1 MVSSIAKSL
10 GVGSGVDVGQ
20 LVSDLA
26 AASRDPKIARLNKR
40 ESNVKAQISALAQA
54 RADFESLSDSLG
66 RLVTDGSLRTQI
78 SVSDESILRAT
89 AKGGT
94 PVGALASDIEVTQL
108 ARAQTLVSSSFASAT
123 SAIGQGPYTLSVA
136 GQEYAISLTAGN
148 DTLTGLADAINA
160 SGSGVA
166 ASVRAENGSYRLI
179 LKGQTGLA
187 NSFALAGASD
197 LGLTQAQAAQNAIL
211 KVDGV
216 SYQRASN
223 SMSDVIPG
231 VTLDLKKA
239 GPGALVSLGA
249 ARPTDAITST
259 MSDFVAAMNDLKE
272 TLSSARSSTN
282 ARAVLELERRL
293 SRLIGQPLTSSANGP
308 RSMADLGVTTN
319 RDGSLS
325 LDSKKLESALKSW
338 PDAVEAIF
346 NPLRDATRNQTTD
359 PGIGGAMAAI
369 KTATLASNGGLD
381 ALKARLQKE
390 ADALALLRTRTE
402 EREAANK
409 DRLARNLAGMDSRV
423 TSLKATQAYLDQQI
437 AQWNRSS

>member
-10 GVGSGVDVGQ
+10 GVGSGVDVSQ
-20 LVSDLA
+20 LVRDLA
-26 AASRDPKIARLNKR
+26 AASRDPKIARLDKR
-40 ESNVKAQISALAQA
+40 ESSVKAQISALAQA
-54 RADFESLSDSLG
+54 RSDFETLTESLG
-66 RLVTDGSLRTQI
+66 RLVTDGALRTQI
-78 SVSDESILRAT
+78 SVSDEGILRAT
-89 AKGGT
+89 ATGDT
-94 PVGALASDIEVTQL
+94 PVGALASDIDVMQL
-108 ARAQTLVSSSFASAT
+108 ARAQTLVSGSFTSAT
-123 SAIGQGPYTLSVA
+123 SAIGQGPFTLSVA
-136 GQEYAISLTAGN
+136 GQDYAISLTAGN
-148 DTLTGLADAINA
+148 ATLTGFADAINA
-160 SGSGVA
+160 SGSGIS
-166 ASVRAENGSYRLI
+166 ASVRAENGGFRLI

-187 NSFALAGASD
+187 NSFTLTGTSD
-197 LGLTQAQAAQNAIL
+197 LGLTQAQAAQNAIV

-239 GPGALVSLGA
+239 DPGALVSLGA
-249 ARPTDAITST
+249 TRPTGAITST
-259 MSDFVAAMNDLKE
+259 MTDLVAAMNDLKK

-282 ARAVLELERRL
+282 ARAVFELERRL
-293 SRLIGQPLTSSANGP
+293 SRLIGQALSSSATGP

-325 LDSKKLESALKSW
+325 LDSKKLESALKNW

-346 NPLRDATRNQTTD
+346 NPRRDSGRNETTD
-359 PGIGGAMAAI
+359 PGISGAMSAI
-369 KTATLASNGGLD
+369 KTSALASNAGLD

-409 DRLARNLAGMDSRV
+409 DRLSRNLAGMDSRV

>member
-10 GVGSGVDVGQ
+10 GVGSGVDVSQ

-26 AASRDPKIARLNKR
+26 AASRDPKIARLDKR
-40 ESNVKAQISALAQA
+40 ESSVKAQISALAQA
-54 RADFESLSDSLG
+54 RSDFETLTESLG

-78 SVSDESILRAT
+78 SVSDESLLRAT
-89 AKGGT
+89 ATGDT
-94 PVGALASDIEVTQL
+94 PVGALANDIEVTQL
-108 ARAQTLVSSSFASAT
+108 ARAQTLVSANFASAT
-123 SAIGQGPYTLSVA
+123 STIGQGPFTLSVA
-136 GQEYAISLTAGN
+136 GQDYAIPLSAGN
-148 DTLTGLADAINA
+148 ATLTGFADAI

-166 ASVRAENGSYRLI
+166 ASVRAENGSFRLI

-187 NSFALAGASD
+187 NSFTLTGASD
-197 LGLTQAQAAQNAIL
+197 LGLTQAQAAQNAIV

-223 SMSDVIPG
+223 SMSDVIPS

-239 GPGALVSLGA
+239 EPGALVSLGA
-249 ARPTDAITST
+249 TRPTDAITST
-259 MSDFVAAMNDLKE
+259 MKDFVAAMNDLKK

-282 ARAVLELERRL
+282 ARAVFELERRL
-293 SRLIGQPLTSSANGP
+293 SRLIGQALTSSATGP

-325 LDSKKLESALKSW
+325 LDSKKLEAALKSW

-346 NPLRDATRNQTTD
+346 NPRRDSGRNETTD
-359 PGIGGAMAAI
+359 PGIGGAMTAI
-369 KTATLASNGGLD
+369 KTSALASNGGLD

-390 ADALALLRTRTE
+390 AATLALLRTRTE

-409 DRLARNLAGMDSRV
+409 DRLSRNLAGMDSRV

>member
-10 GVGSGVDVGQ
+10 GVGSGVDVSQ

-26 AASRDPKIARLNKR
+26 AASRDPKIARLDKR
-40 ESNVKAQISALAQA
+40 ESSVKAQISALAQA
-54 RADFESLSDSLG
+54 RSDFETLTDSLG

-78 SVSDESILRAT
+78 SVSDESLLRAT
-89 AKGGT
+89 ATGDT

-108 ARAQTLVSSSFASAT
+108 ARAQTLVSGSFTSAT
-123 SAIGQGPYTLSVA
+123 SAIGQGPYSLSVA
-136 GQEYAISLTAGN
+136 GQDYAIPLSAG
-148 DTLTGLADAINA
+148 DATLTGFAEAINA
-160 SGSGVA
+160 SGSGVS
-166 ASVRAENGSYRLI
+166 ASVRAENGGFRLI
-179 LKGQTGLA
+179 MKGQTGLA
-187 NSFALAGASD
+187 NSFTLTGASD
-197 LGLTQAQAAQNAIL
+197 LGLTQAQAAQNAIV

-223 SMSDVIPG
+223 SMSHVIPG

-239 GPGALVSLGA
+239 DPGALVSLGA
-249 ARPTDAITST
+249 TRPTDAITST
-259 MSDFVAAMNDLKE
+259 MKDFVAAMNDLKK

-282 ARAVLELERRL
+282 ARAVFELDRRL
-293 SRLIGQPLTSSANGP
+293 SRLIGQPLTSSTNGP

-325 LDSKKLESALKSW
+325 LDSKKLEAALKNW

-346 NPLRDATRNQTTD
+346 NPRRDSGRNETTD
-359 PGIGGAMAAI
+359 PGISGAMSAI
-369 KTATLASNGGLD
+369 KTSALASNGGLD

-409 DRLARNLAGMDSRV
+409 DRLSRNLAGMDSRV